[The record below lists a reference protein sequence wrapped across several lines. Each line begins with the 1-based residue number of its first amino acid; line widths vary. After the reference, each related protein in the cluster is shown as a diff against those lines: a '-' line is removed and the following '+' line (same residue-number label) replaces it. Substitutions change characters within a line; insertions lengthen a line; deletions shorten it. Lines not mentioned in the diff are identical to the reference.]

1 MGEPKFNDEKDM
13 LNSFKNN
20 IIPSFN
26 NINPETGGLTTDY
39 LKSENQ
45 YVNNK
50 ETYDKLTEIYNIRK
64 RMLEVNLDRND
75 VKNKIIYSLFALIMI
90 IIIISISVHTNFKK

>member
-1 MGEPKFNDEKDM
+1 MGEPEFNDEEDM

-39 LKSENQ
+39 LKSENK

-90 IIIISISVHTNFKK
+90 IIIVSISVHTNFKK

>member
-1 MGEPKFNDEKDM
+1 MGEPKFNNENKFLNSFDDNII
-13 LNSFKNN
+13 NSFKN
-20 IIPSFN
+20 
-26 NINPETGGLTTDY
+26 INSETGGITTDY

-45 YVNNK
+45 YVDNK
-50 ETYDKLTEIYNIRK
+50 ESYDKLTEIYNIRK

-90 IIIISISVHTNFKK
+90 IIIVSISIHTNFKK

>member
-1 MGEPKFNDEKDM
+1 MGEPEFNNEKKM

-26 NINPETGGLTTDY
+26 NINPNTGGLKTDY

-45 YVNNK
+45 YVDNK

-75 VKNKIIYSLFALIMI
+75 VKRHQRLEVGLR
-90 IIIISISVHTNFKK
+90 